1 MTTLKKLNN
10 DRISITSKLL
20 KKDQDFSPISPE
32 FIKELKDK
40 TLLENSALKLS
51 INDYKRMCS
60 DNTVL
65 SIMAKTLNKS
75 EAKLKKFCKFITVFE
90 ENINLSPK
98 SIARK
103 INGPICSLPENIR
116 STILDKFAE
125 ILPTKYV
132 LLDCINKDKLD
143 WSQLS
148 ANPNAIDLLLEN
160 KDKIYWYLL
169 CNNPSA
175 INLIKERIKYE
186 NSLTKEEYNDLYFK
200 DKLNWNNLSTNPNAI
215 ELLKTQIKYENNLS
229 EDGLDNLNKWQKI
242 NWQFLSAN
250 PNAIDL
256 LKENQ
261 DKINWKYLSKNPAI
275 FKAV

>member
-1 MTTLKKLNN
+1 
-10 DRISITSKLL
+10 
-20 KKDQDFSPISPE
+20 
-32 FIKELKDK
+32 
-40 TLLENSALKLS
+40 
-51 INDYKRMCS
+51 MCS

-132 LLDCINKDKLD
+132 LLDWIDKHKLD
-143 WSQLS
+143 WIMLS
-148 ANPNAIDLLLEN
+148 
-160 KDKIYWYLL
+160 
-169 CNNPSA
+169 
-175 INLIKERIKYE
+175 R
-186 NSLTKEEYNDLYFK
+186 
-200 DKLNWNNLSTNPNAI
+200 
-215 ELLKTQIKYENNLS
+215 
-229 EDGLDNLNKWQKI
+229 
-242 NWQFLSAN
+242 N

-256 LKENQ
+256 LKERIEYEKSLTDAQFNRLKN
-261 DKINWKYLSKNPAI
+261 KINWNALSSNPAI